1 MSRKKKI
8 WGFDFLRK
16 DGEKVAFFFL
26 FSFVIFYFINSLL
39 LFEINTV
46 SRSLGKIFKS

>member
-16 DGEKVAFFFL
+16 DGEKVAFFLLFAFVSFL
-26 FSFVIFYFINSLL
+26 FYNFPFVI
-39 LFEINTV
+39 
-46 SRSLGKIFKS
+46 